1 LLIEKN
7 ITISAAESCTAGLFS
22 SRLTQVAGIS
32 SVFPGS
38 VVSYSNQVKNE
49 VLGVKAETLARWG
62 AVSEQTALEMA
73 QGARAKF
80 HTDCAV
86 SITGIAGPGGGSEE
100 KPVGLVYVCVN
111 FKGKSRVAKNIYIG
125 DRSMVRRRSVLTA
138 FQILYGLLAFD

>member
-1 LLIEKN
+1 LLIENKYYKF
-7 ITISAAESCTAGLFS
+7 SAAESCTAGLFS
-22 SRLTQVAGIS
+22 SRLTQVAGILPCI
-32 SVFPGS
+32 PGS

-73 QGARAKF
+73 QVARAKF

-111 FKGKSRVAKNIYIG
+111 F
-125 DRSMVRRRSVLTA
+125 
-138 FQILYGLLAFD
+138 